1 MHQCVGALLFG
12 LGIQLYG
19 VYDLHIDYKNFLKHT
34 DSNIRVYSENLF
46 TVNYKRTDTLNSIF
60 YKGINIKK
68 DLSNLNLDQLF
79 SSININPKFYST
91 TNLSNGTFAHVT
103 ISSKTNNYQYIDAV
117 NAPMYSTTFISFISQ
132 LNALLQKEINNWLA
146 TRNYSENKVYC
157 DLEST
162 TVNID
167 FVKFIGNSLRFEYN
181 NDRGNFYY
189 ANFPEAVWFS
199 RKNDETRS
207 GFVRGIDWGN
217 AIIWNNVSSIL
228 VPSPEFKKRELN
240 ITNNGENKTNR

>member
-1 MHQCVGALLFG
+1 MPVELTSFKGAFTGRNNRFGVNNKVNKESKWLVASNKISAADIFKVNDEYTGNQYMHQCVGALLFG

-117 NAPMYSTTFISFISQ
+117 NAPMYSTTFTSFISQ
-132 LNALLQKEINNWLA
+132 LNALLQKEINN
-146 TRNYSENKVYC
+146 
-157 DLEST
+157 
-162 TVNID
+162 
-167 FVKFIGNSLRFEYN
+167 
-181 NDRGNFYY
+181 
-189 ANFPEAVWFS
+189 
-199 RKNDETRS
+199 
-207 GFVRGIDWGN
+207 
-217 AIIWNNVSSIL
+217 
-228 VPSPEFKKRELN
+228 
-240 ITNNGENKTNR
+240 